1 MENCKGMIMNKE
13 QTLKNIDQTIQAI
26 EHFNE
31 LDNSHDVID
40 PSEKEMLLKAKEN
53 ISNLRRKLAT
63 NELEVAVVGLEKAG
77 KSMFSSAFV
86 GESGIFPSADERC
99 TFTSTKL
106 QYGTENHAIVEFYG
120 KTDFSQKFESM
131 LDDVKFPNGK
141 LESISL
147 DSFESHFENLKQ
159 TDKGTYFLHSSKTE
173 TDIKDIITGR
183 DKILKLLS
191 QNNKTFQHFNSD
203 ELKSYITDKHISR
216 AVKNVTFF
224 STNLV
229 GLENIILY
237 DVPGFDSPTQVHL
250 AQTIKKLQDV
260 DAIIMVKN
268 VKMPSLKGGEVDILV
283 QNGDMDG
290 IKLYE
295 KLFVF
300 GSYADAVG
308 SLEGLNKN
316 KETLVYDLTKSL
328 KNTFSRNRLFTGCL
342 DSNYENNLKGFGSKT
357 ELNELKDSL
366 KKYNEQER
374 TLVLEKRINKGSEEI
389 KNAFRDIIAR
399 NHHESKNLDG
409 LKIELAL
416 SLIDDS
422 RRKIEDSLSKF
433 IIKENDDI
441 SINKIFTT
449 AIIEKIDEIM
459 PDVESNYLSDVIAE
473 IKSSDTRSIANYE
486 ELNIKAREKITK
498 EVKGNFIELVLEISK
513 KKAGEIETGTIE
525 LFLNAFGVGAHHPK
539 YKELSESVKSY
550 VYDNTFG
557 RRFDGAGFKA
567 IVERF
572 TVDLID
578 TMIGFPLAS
587 DARENRFM
595 AGRRELYMLSLF
607 SQSGMTHPPYKSD
620 LVSLVLT
627 QSASPKD
634 ELAREKSYLSEI
646 RQAVKNKGAGGDM
659 VNELVKLVT
668 EKAITKNIPLLKILD
683 KINAIR
689 HLPTDPY
696 NAAMFVYNMVNSFIS
711 DETLGLNDET
721 TYIKGMLGYIKNAK
735 SEDDV
740 KNEIEQDIQ
749 NLVLL
754 FKDCAIEAICLE
766 LPFNSSITY
775 FVDTLKT
782 SIKEEVFRKF
792 IQNNIRDIKYHD
804 FSNIDDQTSKSEI
817 KSKILSEMNRIVGN
831 LSR

>member
-1 MENCKGMIMNKE
+1 MNKE
-13 QTLKNIDQTIQAI
+13 QTLQSIDQTVDAI
-26 EHFNE
+26 TLFSE
-31 LDNSHDVID
+31 LDHSHDVIQYA
-40 PSEKEMLLKAKEN
+40 EKEALLIAKEN

-106 QYGTENHAIVEFYG
+106 QYGAENHAVVEFYS
-120 KTDFSQKFESM
+120 KSEFTQKFESM
-131 LDDVKFPNGK
+131 LEDVRFPNGR
-141 LESISL
+141 LESVSMG
-147 DSFESHFENLKQ
+147 SFETHFENLKQ
-159 TDKGTYFLHSSKTE
+159 TDKGTYILHSSKTE
-173 TDIKDIITGR
+173 TDIKDIISGR
-183 DKILKLLS
+183 EKILSLLG
-191 QNNKTFQHFNSD
+191 QGQKTFHDFNNE
-203 ELKSYITDKHISR
+203 ELKHYITDKHISR
-216 AVKNVTFF
+216 SVKNVTFY
-224 STNLV
+224 STNLI

-268 VKMPSLKGGEVDILV
+268 IKMPSLKGGEVDILV

-308 SLEGLNKN
+308 SVEALRKN
-316 KETLVYDLTKSL
+316 KDTLVSDLSKSL
-328 KNTFSRNRLFTGCL
+328 KNSFSQARLFTGCL
-342 DSNYENNLKGFGSKT
+342 DTKYEANLIEFGSKT
-357 ELNELKDSL
+357 ELSELKSAL
-366 KKYNEQER
+366 KQYNEHER
-374 TLVLEKRINKGSEEI
+374 ASVLEKRINKAAEEI
-389 KNAFRDIIAR
+389 KNTFRAIIER
-399 NHHESKNLDG
+399 SHQDSKSLDG

-416 SLIDDS
+416 SLIDSS

-441 SINKIFTT
+441 ATNKVFTN
-449 AIIEKIDEIM
+449 AIIDKIDEIM
-459 PDVESNYLSDVIAE
+459 PNVESDYLADVIAE

-498 EVKGNFIELVLEISK
+498 EVKGNFIQLVLEISK
-513 KKAGEIETGTIE
+513 KKAGDIESGTIA
-525 LFLNAFGVGAHHPK
+525 LFLEAFDVNPHHPK
-539 YKELSESVKSY
+539 YIELSQAVKEY
-550 VYDNTFG
+550 VYDNTHG

-572 TVDLID
+572 SVDLID

-607 SQSGMTHPPYKSD
+607 SKAGMTSPPYKSD
-620 LVSLVLT
+620 LVSYVLT
-627 QSASPKD
+627 QLHSIKEDKS
-634 ELAREKSYLSEI
+634 REKQYLSEI
-646 RQAVKNKGAGGDM
+646 RQAVKDKGAGGDM
-659 VNELVKLVT
+659 VNELVRLVA
-668 EKAITKNIPLLKILD
+668 EKAITKNIPLLKILE
-683 KINAIR
+683 KISSIR
-689 HLPTDPY
+689 HLPTNPLD
-696 NAAMFVYNMVNSFIS
+696 AAMFVYNMVDVFIT
-711 DETLGLNDET
+711 DETQGFNDEAT
-721 TYIKGMLGYIKNAK
+721 FIKGLLSGVNNAK
-735 SEDDV
+735 SEEDV
-740 KNEIEQDIQ
+740 KAEIERDIQ
-749 NLVLL
+749 NLSLL
-754 FKDCAIEAICLE
+754 FKDCAIEAISLE

-792 IQNNIRDIKYHD
+792 IQNHIRDIKYHD
-804 FSNIDDQTSKSEI
+804 FAHLDDQASKSEI
-817 KSKILSEMNRIVGN
+817 KSKIVGEMNKIISN